1 MVPEPDMA
9 VSDTA
14 VSDTAVSDTAVR
26 LRGLFHYEFIKSP
39 LHLRRRPVRPQAS
52 DVI

>member
-1 MVPEPDMA
+1 MVPEPDTA

-14 VSDTAVSDTAVR
+14 VSDTAVSQVR

-39 LHLRRRPVRPQAS
+39 LHRRRRPVRPQAS